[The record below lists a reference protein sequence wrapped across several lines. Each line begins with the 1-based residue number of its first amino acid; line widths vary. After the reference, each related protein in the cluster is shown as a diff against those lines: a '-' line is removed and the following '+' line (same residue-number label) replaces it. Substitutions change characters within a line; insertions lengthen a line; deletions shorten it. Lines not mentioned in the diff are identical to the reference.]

1 MEESNSAKKEEISNT
16 KTKPKKIPEFNIDE
30 ILQNILTSRK

>member
-1 MEESNSAKKEEISNT
+1 MEESHSAKKEEINNT

-30 ILQNILTSRK
+30 ILQKILISRK